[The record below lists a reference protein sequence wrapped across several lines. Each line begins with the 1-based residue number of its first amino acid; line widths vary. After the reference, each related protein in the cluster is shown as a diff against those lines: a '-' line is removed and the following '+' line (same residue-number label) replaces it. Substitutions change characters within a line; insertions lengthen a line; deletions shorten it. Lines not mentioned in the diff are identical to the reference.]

1 MHGEPFGYEKPA
13 SLREFEVLYAQHGEE
28 GKILAGGT
36 DLHVLIKEKLLSP
49 RLLIDIS
56 DLVELQGIS
65 WDATR
70 GLTILA
76 GTKVAAIERSSL
88 VKEHAPALAFAAA
101 NLGSN
106 QVRWMATLAGNVC
119 HASPAAETP
128 PVLLAHDAELVI
140 GRNGGERRLP
150 VSEFFLAYRKTAL
163 QPGEYVKAFRLPP
176 LPPRSAVAYQLRGLR
191 SAMEIDMLNMG
202 IYLELAEDRET
213 VAAVR
218 LAMGSVGPVTYR
230 ARATEEELTGMRF
243 GDEFVA
249 AAAAGV
255 AKEATPIDDARASA
269 DYRNRV
275 IGVLARRGLL
285 ACREE
290 IGKGRGQA

>member
-1 MHGEPFGYEKPA
+1 MHGEPFGYEKPV
-13 SLREFEVLYAQHGEE
+13 SLKEFETLYGAHAEDA
-28 GKILAGGT
+28 KILAGGT
-36 DLHVLIKEKLLSP
+36 DLLVLMKEKLLSP

-56 DLVELQGIS
+56 DLAELQGIS
-65 WDATR
+65 YDDK

-76 GTKVAAIERSSL
+76 GTKVAEIERSAL
-88 VKEHAPALAFAAA
+88 VKAHAPALAYAAS

-106 QVRWMATLAGNVC
+106 QVRWMATMAGNVC

-140 GRNGGERRLP
+140 GRQGGERRLP
-150 VSEFFLAYRKTAL
+150 ISEFFLAYRKTAL
-163 QPGEYVKAFRLPP
+163 QAGEYVKAFRLPP

-191 SAMEIDMLNMG
+191 GAMEIDMLNLG
-202 IYLELAEDRET
+202 IYLELAEDHET

-230 ARATEEELTGMRF
+230 ARATEEKLTGIRF
-243 GDEFVA
+243 GDEFLA

-255 AKEATPIDDARASA
+255 AAEATPIDDARASA

-275 IGVLARRGLL
+275 IGVLAKRGLL

-290 IGKGRGQA
+290 IEKGRG